1 MHRIISF
8 QRFLARQQKMKFN
21 LSGIRVSISY
31 TLLCLVA
38 VCVILDMF
46 SGFVMCCFGVIIHE
60 SGHLFLM
67 LLCGS
72 KPKEI
77 NISLFEIAIKDESR
91 QQRSNLQ
98 NFFIVFFGPFA
109 NFICFIIIFLLY
121 LYSGIDLLKF
131 AYVNLSLCLLNLLP
145 VMSFDGGQMLYI
157 LLSRRYSCQTSEKA
171 VNIITFIALF
181 PIAVLGFIILFN
193 SGYNFSLLFVCGYII
208 LSLIL
213 KNNRYF

>member
-1 MHRIISF
+1 
-8 QRFLARQQKMKFN
+8 MKFN
-21 LSGIRVSISY
+21 LLNIKFSISY
-31 TLLCLVA
+31 TLLCLIVA
-38 VCVILDMF
+38 CIILDVF
-46 SGFVMCCFGVIIHE
+46 SGFVMCCFAVIIHE
-60 SGHLFLM
+60 CGHLIMM
-67 LLCGS
+67 LIFGS
-72 KPKEI
+72 KPKKIE
-77 NISLFEIAIKDESR
+77 ISLFEIAINDDSR
-91 QQRSNLQ
+91 QQRSNMQ

-109 NFICFIIIFLLY
+109 NFICFIMIFLLY
-121 LYSGIDLLKF
+121 LCSGINLLKF

-157 LLSRRYSCQTSEKA
+157 LLSCKYSCQTAEKV

-193 SGYNFSLLFVCGYII
+193 SNYNFSLLFVCGYII